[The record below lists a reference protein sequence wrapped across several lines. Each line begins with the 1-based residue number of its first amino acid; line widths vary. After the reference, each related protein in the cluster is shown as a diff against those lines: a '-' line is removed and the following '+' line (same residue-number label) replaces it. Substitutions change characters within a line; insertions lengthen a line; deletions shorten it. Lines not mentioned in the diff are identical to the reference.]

1 METTISTG
9 VAAFLGVWYY
19 FVSNCPWNFNLGFI
33 GLQKP
38 IFGGWLV
45 GVLLGDMMTGLQMG
59 AAIQVLYIANISAGG
74 SQAADPAFAGIVG
87 VALAMVREMVERTIP
102 NPTAKDIA
110 ELKKEAKELAMNSGA
125 VEDSVEVYVEIDEQA
140 QKVTAI
146 AMGSTEVKTTDL
158 MKNCDE
164 KEAVQ
169 IAAESI
175 GVPEDQVELAAS
187 NGQVFVVT
195 CQQGSKRQLR
205 VIDKKG
211 FIKIQRSDGGCL
223 RTTMADA
230 VDDLKKIWDA
240 SSNFSS
246 EVRINP
252 DAYVIVGSRV
262 IDYSG
267 IPEYKQVAGL
277 IEAELADREPD
288 DEIIL
293 VLARNALR

>member
-1 METTISTG
+1 
-9 VAAFLGVWYY
+9 
-19 FVSNCPWNFNLGFI
+19 
-33 GLQKP
+33 
-38 IFGGWLV
+38 
-45 GVLLGDMMTGLQMG
+45 
-59 AAIQVLYIANISAGG
+59 
-74 SQAADPAFAGIVG
+74 
-87 VALAMVREMVERTIP
+87 MVERTIP